1 MITVQVLGLLEVTVE
16 GAAVDLGGPR
26 QRRVLARLLAEHG
39 QAVSA
44 DRLIED
50 LYADEA
56 PARPIAALQS
66 YVSHLR
72 RALEPRRPAR
82 APAAVLV
89 TSPPGYSVRLD
100 RNVVDAWSFEDE
112 VHRAQAHNDPAA
124 VHTRLSAAL
133 AAWRGAAFQE
143 FAGLPWADLEASRL
157 EELRLTAMEM
167 RADAALRLGQAPQT
181 VADLSRLTSEHP
193 LREEAWRLFALALY
207 QSGRQGDA
215 LGALRRA
222 RARLAEDLGV
232 DPGAALR
239 ELEEGILAQAPHLS
253 ASATVLQRQPAA
265 AICVPGTTVLTG
277 DPALDVR
284 AGPVIPQQPQRE
296 RIPSLLPAGIA
307 DFTGRADLVEQVG
320 RHLTDWGPGRIAAP
334 VVVITGQG
342 GVGKTSLAVR
352 SAHEMAGHFPHG
364 QLFADLHAG
373 AERPVGPGRVLERF
387 LRALGVPGPQIPEDL
402 DERAEMY
409 RDLVADRKV
418 LVVLDDAAGESQL
431 LPLLPGTETAAV
443 LITSRHRLG
452 GLAGAT
458 HVEVGVLD
466 AQTSLALLGRI
477 AGTGR
482 VRAQPEAAAAVA
494 GQCGHLPLALRVA
507 GARLAERPHWDIQ
520 QLADRL
526 ADETRRLDELRH
538 GDLAVRASISLTYEG
553 ASEHARRLLRRLALV
568 EAPAFSGW
576 VCAALLGQSPA
587 EAEEALDQ
595 LVSARLVESTGTGT
609 GVRSQY
615 RLHDLTRVYAQER
628 LTADESPTEQDAAL
642 ERMLGALLY
651 LARQADQ
658 RYYAHDDTRMH
669 TDAALWPLPG
679 PLTEQLISEPIAW
692 FERERAA
699 LVSGVQQAAR
709 TGLTELCWSLAFAP
723 ASMFQARGYRDDWR
737 ETHEIALQA
746 VRQAGHVRGQA
757 TIRYGLGSLAIDE
770 DRYDE
775 AREHLSAAER
785 LFEDAGDDQSAAI
798 VTVELAA
805 LDRLT
810 GRLDDAVRRGRKA
823 LANLEGAGVQ
833 VDRAYVLRILA
844 RAEMD
849 LGEHDAAM
857 DLLAEALRLARAA
870 GSSRHEAHILYRLGE
885 AYLLA
890 GEPVRALGV
899 FELGLAKARDAGSD
913 LQEGFVL
920 LGVGA
925 AMTRLG
931 EFDQA
936 RSALQRAL
944 QVAVT
949 GGERLTEAR
958 ALRGLGDLALASGD
972 PGEAVVL
979 AAQTAHTFHKLGAL
993 PDEARALALLSDA
1006 HAVLGDSAAADA
1018 ASAQAAALRARITGE
1033 APAK

>member
-1 MITVQVLGLLEVTVE
+1 VIAVRVLGLLEVTVR

-26 QRRVLARLLAEHG
+26 QRSVLARLIAEHG

-50 LYADEA
+50 LYAGEA

-72 RALEPRRPAR
+72 RALEPGRPAR
-82 APAAVLV
+82 APARVLV
-89 TSPPGYSVRLD
+89 TSPPGYAVRLNRD
-100 RNVVDAWSFEDE
+100 EVDAWSFEE
-112 VHRAQAHNDPAA
+112 ELHRAQAENEPSA
-124 VHTRLSAAL
+124 VHARLSSAL
-133 AAWRGAAFQE
+133 TTWRGPAFQE

-157 EELRLTAMEM
+157 GELRLTAIEM
-167 RADAALRLGQAPQT
+167 RADAALRLGRAAQT
-181 VADLSRLTSEHP
+181 VADLSRLTTEQP

-222 RARLAEDLGV
+222 RAQLAEGLGV
-232 DPGAALR
+232 DPGPALR
-239 ELEEGILAQAPHLS
+239 ELEQSILAHAPHLS
-253 ASATVLQRQPAA
+253 APVTVLERQLAA
-265 AICVPGTTVLTG
+265 ASSGPGITVVTG
-277 DPALDVR
+277 DR
-284 AGPVIPQQPQRE
+284 ASDRPTGPVMREQAARE
-296 RIPSLLPAGIA
+296 RVPSLLPAGIA
-307 DFTGRADLVEQVG
+307 DFTGRAELVEQVG

-342 GVGKTSLAVR
+342 GAGKTSLAVCT
-352 SAHEMAGHFPHG
+352 AHELAGHFPDG

-373 AERPVGPGRVLERF
+373 SEQPIGPGRVLERF
-387 LRALGVPGPQIPEDL
+387 LRALAVPAPRIPEDL

-431 LPLLPGTETAAV
+431 LPLLPGTESAAV

-458 HVEVGVLD
+458 HIEVGVLD

-482 VRAQPEAAAAVA
+482 VQAQPEAAAAVA
-494 GQCGHLPLALRVA
+494 AQCGHLPLALRVA

-526 ADETRRLDELRH
+526 ADETRRLDELQH

-553 ASEHARRLLRRLALV
+553 ASEPARRLLRRLALV
-568 EAPAFSGW
+568 EAPEFSGW

-595 LVSARLVESTGTGT
+595 LVGARLVETIGTGT
-609 GVRSQY
+609 GVHSQY
-615 RLHDLTRVYAQER
+615 RLHDLTRVYARER

-658 RYYAHDDTRMH
+658 RYYAHDDSRMH
-669 TDAALWPLPG
+669 SDVTLWPLPG
-679 PLTEQLISEPIAW
+679 PLTERLVGEPIAW

-699 LVSGVQQAAR
+699 LVAGVQQAAR
-709 TGLTELCWSLAFAP
+709 TGLTDLCWNLAFAP

-757 TIRYGLGSLAIDE
+757 TILYGLGSLGIDE
-770 DRYDE
+770 DHYDE
-775 AREHLSAAER
+775 AREQLTAAER

-810 GRLDDAVRRGRKA
+810 GRLDDAVRRGQRA
-823 LANLEGAGVQ
+823 LANLKGTGVQ

-844 RAEMD
+844 RAQLD

-857 DLLAEALRLARAA
+857 GLLAEALRLARAA

-885 AYLLA
+885 GYLLT
-890 GEPVRALGV
+890 GEPVRAV
-899 FELGLAKARDAGSD
+899 EAFELGLAKAREAGSV
-913 LQEGFVL
+913 LQEGFLL

-925 AMTRLG
+925 AKIRLG
-931 EFDQA
+931 DFDQA
-936 RSALQRAL
+936 RRAL
-944 QVAVT
+944 QHALRVAVA

-972 PGEAVVL
+972 PEQAVVL
-979 AAQTAHTFHKLGAL
+979 AARTAHTFHTLGAL
-993 PDEARALALLSDA
+993 PDETRALALLSEA
-1006 HAVLGDSAAADA
+1006 HAALGDSAAAA
-1018 ASAQAAALRARITGE
+1018 GASAQAAGLRARITGE
-1033 APAK
+1033 APTA